1 MKRFEPRQ
9 IKRTLSR
16 NYALVCVLLFSVS
29 ACTVSRIT
37 PPTPL
42 TMALTEIPEAEL
54 LDISIGIFSPLE
66 EKSDLEDTN
75 INLENLRQTESY
87 YFSFLLSNTL
97 KDSNNWGVVRVNPHD
112 PRGAD
117 ITIIG
122 EVLQSDGQTM
132 RLHVKSQDSMENI
145 WLDKIYVQVLDDDYY
160 GFSRI
165 TQEDPF
171 QDMYDKIANDVLAY
185 KTQRLNRND
194 ILSIRQIS

>member
-1 MKRFEPRQ
+1 
-9 IKRTLSR
+9 
-16 NYALVCVLLFSVS
+16 
-29 ACTVSRIT
+29 
-37 PPTPL
+37 
-42 TMALTEIPEAEL
+42 MALTEIPEAEL